1 MGREWVLDLDP
12 SGTGAE
18 MRPLDRV
25 LRKPEAK
32 QDLALVRGK
41 PQPRPEQAPEPRKP
55 RRFKVVDVMTQAVK
69 AEDADARATVDLL
82 RDVRAVGDVRIHVW
96 SDDAERWRL
105 LTLAEQR
112 MLWELRDRAGAG

>member
-25 LRKPEAK
+25 LRKPEPAPE
-32 QDLALVRGK
+32 LALVRRK
-41 PQPRPEQAPEPRKP
+41 PQPRPEKAPGPRKP
-55 RRFKVVDVMTQAVK
+55 RRFKVVDVMTGEVK
-69 AEDADARATVDLL
+69 AEDASTRATVQLL
-82 RDVRAVGDVRIHVW
+82 DDVRSVTDVRIYVW
-96 SDDAERWRL
+96 SEEAERWRL

-112 MLWELRDRAGAG
+112 KLWELRGR